1 MRHSFFIRRSLGLG
15 AVLAAFAAAPAQATA
30 ALDTSMCSAGEFSQ
44 PFLSYNDT
52 NWYTPLP
59 GESFD
64 SFDGSGWELS
74 GGATVQ
80 ATTLA
85 DGTTGTVLD
94 LPSGSRAVSPTV
106 CVTSFYPTARTMVRN
121 VAGFEGVLVYVS
133 YAGTNTW
140 NNPQVTGQVHGS
152 STAWTLSRPVQ
163 LQPESTPGWQP
174 MRITLAPA
182 GKTGESQI
190 YNLYLDPRM
199 S

>member
-1 MRHSFFIRRSLGLG
+1 MRLSLFIRRSLGLG
-15 AVLAAFAAAPAQATA
+15 AVIAAFVAAPAQATA
-30 ALDTSMCSAGEFSQ
+30 AVDTSMCVEGVFSQ
-44 PFLSYNDT
+44 PFLSYNDI

-64 SFDGSGWELS
+64 SFNGSGWELS

-85 DGTTGTVLD
+85 DGTTGSVLD

-106 CVTSFYPTARTMVRN
+106 CVTSIYPTARTMVRD
-121 VAGFEGVLVYVS
+121 VVGSEVVLFSVS

-140 NNPQVTGQVHGS
+140 NNPQITGQVHGS
-152 STAWTLSRPVQ
+152 NTSWTLSNPVQ
-163 LQPESTPGWQP
+163 LQPENVPGLQP
-174 MRITLAPA
+174 MRITLTPA
-182 GKTGESQI
+182 GKTGEFQI